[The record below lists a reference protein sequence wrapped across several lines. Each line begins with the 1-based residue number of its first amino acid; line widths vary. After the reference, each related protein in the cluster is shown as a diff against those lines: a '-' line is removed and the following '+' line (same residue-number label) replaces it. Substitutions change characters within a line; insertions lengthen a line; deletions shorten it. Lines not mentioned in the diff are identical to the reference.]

1 MGASEARPVIL
12 FILPECCVWLV
23 YNETPVGL
31 LSTRRNHSNEWRPCD
46 FRQQISLELQYHK
59 AVVLVWEKACSLL
72 QGVESQTPARGA
84 RQLTSLARGSHCV
97 HSDSARSP
105 NYYAAEQAAERLA
118 AWKEFIV

>member
-1 MGASEARPVIL
+1 MVASFVPAAYSHFHAL
-12 FILPECCVWLV
+12 
-23 YNETPVGL
+23 Y
-31 LSTRRNHSNEWRPCD
+31 
-46 FRQQISLELQYHK
+46 
-59 AVVLVWEKACSLL
+59 SLL